1 MNFSLKVI
9 FLTILFVT
17 LQVKA
22 NNHLLANFEKEFKNM
37 ASAYHSKETSK
48 AFSIAM
54 KIFTSI

>member
-9 FLTILFVT
+9 LLSVLLVAF
-17 LQVKA
+17 QVNA
-22 NNHLLANFEKEFKNM
+22 TSHLLSSFESDFKNM

-54 KIFTSI
+54 KIFTSV